1 MASSGTEAATFAA
14 FYRHHEHALI
24 RHLQRT
30 VRSPA
35 VTAELAAETFALAL
49 REASAFDPSREAP
62 AAWLFALADRVLLR
76 RARTGRVDDGARRA
90 LGIDLRFDDRALR
103 RIDALRHN
111 ETLEH
116 GKARRGGETLRRGE
130 AQRGR
135 ETARR
140 GQAPQRGEARPL
152 SRALGAQARGPGDA
166 LAQRQLVL
174 PGLERALV
182 GAARRREAT
191 H

>member
-49 REASAFDPSREAP
+49 REGPAFDPARETP
-62 AAWLFALADRVLLR
+62 AAWLFALAGRVLLR

-90 LGIDLRFDDRALR
+90 LGVHLRFDDRALR
-103 RIDALRHN
+103 RIDALRGGETLRSD

-116 GKARRGGETLRRGE
+116 REARRGGETMRRGE

-140 GQAPQRGEARPL
+140 GRAPQRGEVRPL
-152 SRALGAQARGPGDA
+152 SRALSAQA
-166 LAQRQLVL
+166 
-174 PGLERALV
+174 
-182 GAARRREAT
+182 
-191 H
+191 

>member
-49 REASAFDPSREAP
+49 REAPALDPARETP
-62 AAWLFALADRVLLR
+62 AAWLCALADGVLLR

-90 LGIDLRFDDRALR
+90 LGVHLRFDDRALR
-103 RIDALRHN
+103 RIDALR
-111 ETLEH
+111 
-116 GKARRGGETLRRGE
+116 GGETLKHGE
-130 AQRGR
+130 AQRGG

-140 GQAPQRGEARPL
+140 GRAPQRGEARPL
-152 SRALGAQARGPGDA
+152 SRALGAQARGPGD
-166 LAQRQLVL
+166 
-174 PGLERALV
+174 
-182 GAARRREAT
+182 
-191 H
+191 

>member
-49 REASAFDPSREAP
+49 REAPAFDPARETP

-90 LGIDLRFDDRALR
+90 LGVDVRFDDRALR
-103 RIDALRHN
+103 RIDALR
-111 ETLEH
+111 
-116 GKARRGGETLRRGE
+116 GEGRAPWRVDTDQRE
-130 AQRGR
+130 A
-135 ETARR
+135 
-140 GQAPQRGEARPL
+140 P
-152 SRALGAQARGPGDA
+152 
-166 LAQRQLVL
+166 LVL

-182 GAARRREAT
+182 AAARRRESARR
-191 H
+191 